1 MYFSTLYGGLVNRA
15 ISRSHECQMGS
26 FLLHLWYMPYTMCF
40 TKSHNCPTIFV
51 WDWPQT
57 LFFSY
62 WVNFKGPKVACESR
76 KLRGVQTN
84 FELQL
89 AGNRIENFT
98 KTPLFSG
105 SAQQGPG
112 SIEQVRMKANQ
123 ERKPFQTTTS
133 VTKAVFHNQGT
144 SRVGSYFNQGIPY
157 GFPWCSNLVQ
167 RKCSTTG
174 FFLMSHK

>member
-1 MYFSTLYGGLVNRA
+1 MDRVTY
-15 ISRSHECQMGS
+15 RSHECQMGS
-26 FLLHLWYMPYTMCF
+26 FLLHLWDMLHTMGF
-40 TKSHNCPTIFV
+40 TRSHNCPNIFI
-51 WDWPQT
+51 WYWPQT

-62 WVNFKGPKVACESR
+62 WVNFKSRKVACESR
-76 KLRGVQTN
+76 KLHGVQTN

-144 SRVGSYFNQGIPY
+144 SRVGSYCNQSVPY
-157 GFPWCSNLVQ
+157 GFLLDAQIQFRGNVPLPTS
-167 RKCSTTG
+167 
-174 FFLMSHK
+174 FLCLINKSAR

>member
-1 MYFSTLYGGLVNRA
+1 M
-15 ISRSHECQMGS
+15 
-26 FLLHLWYMPYTMCF
+26 
-40 TKSHNCPTIFV
+40 
-51 WDWPQT
+51 
-57 LFFSY
+57 FFSY

-76 KLRGVQTN
+76 KLHGVQTN

-123 ERKPFQTTTS
+123 ERKLFQTTTS

-144 SRVGSYFNQGIPY
+144 SKVGSYFNQSVPY
-157 GFPWCSNLVQ
+157 GFP
-167 RKCSTTG
+167 
-174 FFLMSHK
+174 